1 MTDNAHFINR
11 NSLAGLAATLVGVGI
26 GRFAYIAL
34 MPALIQHGWFNQDQA
49 AYLGVSTLIGYLL
62 GAPLASYLLRFFS
75 SGHLVRTAMVIST
88 LSYFACA
95 FEQAPITWFYIWRT
109 LAGTMGALL
118 MILAPPMILRKVSP
132 QTKSRTSSV
141 VFSGLGIGAMLSG
154 TLIPILISAN
164 VTSTWLGMGVI
175 TLIATLL
182 SWNAWETAPSS
193 SSASYIKASFSQLS
207 ASQRHCVLFV
217 FIAYTFDAIGYL
229 PHTLFWVDYIVRDIG
244 MPFGT
249 GGFFWAAFGVG
260 AAVGPMLIGML
271 ADKQGIKLTLCIA
284 FLFKAIGVGLPLIS
298 IHPSALLVSSI
309 LVGMFTPVTV
319 MLVSTYT
326 LECVGY
332 ELHTKAWGLM
342 TLSFA
347 LSQGVGGFLMAY
359 LLSQGAT
366 YAQLFLVSTLAL
378 VIAALCISL
387 TSTRAQVESPS
398 PIKNRH

>member
-1 MTDNAHFINR
+1 MTNNTPFINR

-49 AYLGVSTLIGYLL
+49 AYLGVSTLVGYLL
-62 GAPLASYLLRFFS
+62 GAPLASFLLRFLS
-75 SGHLVRTAMVIST
+75 PGHLVRTAMVIST
-88 LSYFACA
+88 FSYFACA
-95 FEQAPITWFYIWRT
+95 FEQAPLIWFYLWRT

-118 MILAPPMILRKVSP
+118 MILAPPMVLRSVSP
-132 QTKSRTSSV
+132 QSKSRISSV

-154 TLIPILISAN
+154 TLIPLLISTS
-164 VTSTWLGMGVI
+164 VISTWIGMGVI
-175 TLIATLL
+175 TLLATLL
-182 SWNAWETAPSS
+182 TWRAWESTSPS
-193 SSASYIKASFSQLS
+193 SSASYIKAPFSQLS
-207 ASQRHCVLFV
+207 VSQRHCVMLI

-244 MPFGT
+244 MSFSA

-260 AAVGPMLIGML
+260 AAIGPILIGIV
-271 ADKQGIKLTLCIA
+271 AEKQGIKLTLCIA
-284 FLFKAIGVGLPLIS
+284 FLFKAIGVGLPLMS
-298 IHPSALLVSSI
+298 IHPSALFISSI

-342 TLSFA
+342 TISFA
-347 LSQGVGGFLMAY
+347 LSQGIVGFLMAY

-366 YAQLFLVSTLAL
+366 YSQLFLVSTAAL
-378 VIAALCISL
+378 IMAALCVSFS
-387 TSTRAQVESPS
+387 STQTQVASPS
-398 PIKNRH
+398 PASNRN